1 VGQALTW
8 SIAHVLSDATDVG
21 LARRSNFRKQVRS
34 WSFRSREG
42 GWPLRIG
49 QQNGRLNGP
58 HRGTEV
64 QLIFDV
70 LRETT
75 EEPSEL
81 GPEEQASV
89 VLELASADR

>member
-1 VGQALTW
+1 
-8 SIAHVLSDATDVG
+8 
-21 LARRSNFRKQVRS
+21 VRPGKPEVPRIGTNGGTS
-34 WSFRSREG
+34 SYG

-49 QQNGRLNGP
+49 QQNGRLNGPPSGP